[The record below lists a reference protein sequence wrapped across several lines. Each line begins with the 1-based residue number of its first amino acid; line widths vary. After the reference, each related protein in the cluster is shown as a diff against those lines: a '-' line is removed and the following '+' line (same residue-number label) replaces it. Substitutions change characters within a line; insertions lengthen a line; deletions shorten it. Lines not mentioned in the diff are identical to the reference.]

1 MEISVEKYLKKFNE
15 FISYNDISQNNV
27 EAILQET
34 KELFFLIESK
44 KFSTI
49 LKTKIL
55 TDLIGKINEI
65 NNTILRLPN
74 SRSKIE
80 IKKKLFYSK
89 SQLNNLLIN
98 LYENYSEYFENEKNY
113 QDYLSNKIQ
122 QIEILT
128 KSFLEADFNQSV
140 PFPEYYNKNESK
152 KIIDEILNYYKT
164 VFYNPSNF
172 TFVYTKL
179 TKLSESIKTRLNH
192 LESIISLLKIN
203 AENHEK
209 NLANNTE
216 EIDYTRNE
224 YYSIVN
230 ELDNSSKYHEDL
242 IEFNNILIKEYPFIN
257 ASPII
262 ITKKITVFGD
272 SNLEVIKRIF
282 SEYSDFISSS
292 IQEEEFI
299 QNFLIDAP
307 ISNKIKLI
315 NGTLSD
321 YAYLIRE
328 IKPFFIEKYQEATIY
343 NQWWSDR
350 FLFSNKEK
358 NRRDISNMVSA
369 LNNDRQATKTSAVK
383 NIVAFLKSS
392 YKHPTLY

>member
-34 KELFFLIESK
+34 KDLFFLIESK

-192 LESIISLLKIN
+192 LESIISLL
-203 AENHEK
+203 
-209 NLANNTE
+209 
-216 EIDYTRNE
+216 Y
-224 YYSIVN
+224 
-230 ELDNSSKYHEDL
+230 
-242 IEFNNILIKEYPFIN
+242 
-257 ASPII
+257 
-262 ITKKITVFGD
+262 VF
-272 SNLEVIKRIF
+272 
-282 SEYSDFISSS
+282 
-292 IQEEEFI
+292 
-299 QNFLIDAP
+299 
-307 ISNKIKLI
+307 KL
-315 NGTLSD
+315 T
-321 YAYLIRE
+321 
-328 IKPFFIEKYQEATIY
+328 
-343 NQWWSDR
+343 
-350 FLFSNKEK
+350 
-358 NRRDISNMVSA
+358 
-369 LNNDRQATKTSAVK
+369 
-383 NIVAFLKSS
+383 
-392 YKHPTLY
+392 

>member
-1 MEISVEKYLKKFNE
+1 MEIKM
-15 FISYNDISQNNV
+15 
-27 EAILQET
+27 
-34 KELFFLIESK
+34 
-44 KFSTI
+44 
-49 LKTKIL
+49 
-55 TDLIGKINEI
+55 
-65 NNTILRLPN
+65 
-74 SRSKIE
+74 
-80 IKKKLFYSK
+80 IKKW
-89 SQLNNLLIN
+89 
-98 LYENYSEYFENEKNY
+98 
-113 QDYLSNKIQ
+113 
-122 QIEILT
+122 
-128 KSFLEADFNQSV
+128 
-140 PFPEYYNKNESK
+140 
-152 KIIDEILNYYKT
+152 
-164 VFYNPSNF
+164 
-172 TFVYTKL
+172 
-179 TKLSESIKTRLNH
+179 
-192 LESIISLLKIN
+192 IISLN
-203 AENHEK
+203 RPY
-209 NLANNTE
+209 TE

-242 IEFNNILIKEYPFIN
+242 IEFNNILITEYPFIN

-282 SEYSDFISSS
+282 SEYSEFISSS

-369 LNNDRQATKTSAVK
+369 LNNDRQATKLIPDIFFVLYFHILELRLFCMCVNQYSL
-383 NIVAFLKSS
+383 LKFITFRGMCNSL
-392 YKHPTLY
+392 HH